1 MLARASSPIVRS
13 ARRGAAWAG
22 LALWLAAGLAAAA
35 DYPGFRLAEP
45 SGEDWQPVQRN
56 AGSVVWM
63 RRLPDPSGSFAA
75 AVLTGPAPTRFEDT
89 EGFVAYVRRVKSL
102 NPQPA
107 RYAHLLE
114 HFEPVAE
121 PGPRCVR
128 YRTAITER
136 PGDGRP
142 PLVLRVTGL
151 ACLHPERPDRYF
163 DVQYSMRAPRG
174 VEPPAAIA
182 AEGEAFLAGFEFG
195 PPPPDDRWAL
205 GSRAVTRPD
214 REKT

>member
-1 MLARASSPIVRS
+1 LL
-13 ARRGAAWAG
+13 G
-22 LALWLAAGLAAAA
+22 LAGGAAAAA

-45 SGEDWQPVQRN
+45 TGDEWQPVQRN

-63 RRLPDPSGSFAA
+63 RRLPEPSGSFAA
-75 AVLTGPAPTRFEDT
+75 AVLTGPAPVRFEDA
-89 EGFVAYVRRVKSL
+89 EAFVAYVRRSKSL

-107 RYAHLLE
+107 RYAHRLE

-136 PGDGRP
+136 SASGQP

-151 ACLHPERPDRYF
+151 ACLHPERPERYF
-163 DVQYSMRAPRG
+163 DVQYSSRAPG
-174 VEPPAAIA
+174 GAEPPAAVV
-182 AEGEAFLAGFEFG
+182 AEGEAFLAGFEFA
-195 PPPPDDRWAL
+195 PPPGDDRWAL
-205 GSRAVTRPD
+205 GSGAMTRPD
-214 REKT
+214 REST